1 MTLKEKLNTKVYSLE
16 TGYLLPKEDKEYE
29 AYSNVYD
36 KQNAYYDEL
45 QCYIVGNLHE
55 ILNELEQQFKK
66 QHLANEYMILK
77 FECLVQNFAS
87 LELEDIEKM
96 TLEQIETFLNEE
108 CFDTDDISYDLE
120 SIVWSAYKDENGIIH
135 EDFIKKEM
143 K

>member
-1 MTLKEKLNTKVYSLE
+1 MTLEEKLNTKVYSLE
-16 TGYLLPKEDKEYE
+16 IGYLLPKEDKEYE
-29 AYSNVYD
+29 AYSKVYD

-55 ILNELEQQFKK
+55 ILNKLEQQFKT

-96 TLEQIETFLNEE
+96 TLDQIETFLNEE
-108 CFDTDDISYDLE
+108 CFDTDNISYDLE
-120 SIVWSAYKDENGIIH
+120 SIVWSVYKDENGIIH
-135 EDFIKKEM
+135 EDFIRK
-143 K
+143 